1 MANELRVK
9 FGYLYY
15 DEIPTRIEN
24 GDIDVNDIIF
34 TRDTHETL
42 IISENLSLVPM
53 RSKVYVFNS
62 VSDANTALN
71 TNTDTYKGQ
80 IVSILNNDKYSA
92 YIVNQDPNG
101 VYFATALSSENVDY
115 NTLGNRPIENL
126 VGTLDTPI
134 TIDSLDTGMYKVK
147 GQYKISSTDI
157 TTYLSTDGDLFIIEV
172 SATEKF
178 IKRFTKDTIQDYVI
192 SDSGVEKKVYITDKY
207 LIDNGYSTTTYVD
220 SKLTAFEET
229 IRQDIQ
235 TYVEQTVEQV
245 IEQKVDEIIDAK
257 LDAKLDERIKG
268 STDEEVQNFFT

>member
-1 MANELRVK
+1 MNSRAKWAYLPYNSIQQKIDEGVLDAYDVIYTKDSHENVIITPDLTLWSVK
-9 FGYLYY
+9 S
-15 DEIPTRIEN
+15 RIYTF
-24 GDIDVNDIIF
+24 D
-34 TRDTHETL
+34 
-42 IISENLSLVPM
+42 
-53 RSKVYVFNS
+53 S
-62 VSDANTALN
+62 VADANTALN

-101 VYFATALSSENVDY
+101 VYFATALSADNIDY

-126 VGTLDTPI
+126 VGTLDSPI
-134 TIDSLDTGMYKVK
+134 MISNLDTGMYKVK
-147 GQYKISSTDI
+147 GQYKISTTDI

-172 SATEKF
+172 SDAEKF

-192 SDSGVEKKVYITDKY
+192 SDSGVEKKVYVTDKY

-245 IEQKVDEIIDAK
+245 IEQKVDEIIDER

>member
-1 MANELRVK
+1 MERKLRVK
-9 FGYLYY
+9 FLYLTYE
-15 DEIPTRIEN
+15 DMLQRIQNGAIDQNDVIFGKDTR
-24 GDIDVNDIIF
+24 
-34 TRDTHETL
+34 ETY
-42 IISENLSLVPM
+42 IISNDLIPVPM
-53 RSKVYVFNS
+53 RSKVYVFDSIAN
-62 VSDANTALN
+62 ANTALN

-92 YIVNQDPNG
+92 YMVNQDPNG
-101 VYFATALSSENVDY
+101 VYFATALSAENIDY

-126 VGTLDTPI
+126 VGTLDSPI
-134 TIDSLDTGMYKVK
+134 MISNLDTGMYKVK

-157 TTYLSTDGDLFIIEV
+157 TTYLSTDGDLFIIEA

-192 SDSGVEKKVYITDKY
+192 SDGGVEKKVYVTDKY

-245 IEQKVDEIIDAK
+245 IEQKVDAIIDER

>member
-24 GDIDVNDIIF
+24 GNIDVNDIIF

-42 IISENLSLVPM
+42 IISEDLSLVPM

-80 IVSILNNDKYSA
+80 IVSILNGDKYTA

-101 VYFATALSSENVDY
+101 VYFATALSVDNIDY
-115 NTLGNRPIENL
+115 NTLGNRPIKNL
-126 VGTLDTPI
+126 IGTLDTPI
-134 TIDSLDTGMYKVK
+134 MISSLDTGMYKVK
-147 GQYKISSTDI
+147 GQYKISATDI
-157 TTYLSTDGDLFIIEV
+157 TTYLSTDGDLFIIEE
-172 SATEKF
+172 SDTEKF

-192 SDSGVEKKVYITDKY
+192 SDNGIEKRTYVTDKY
-207 LIDNGYSTTTYVD
+207 LLDNGYSTTSYVD
-220 SKLTAFEET
+220 NKLTAFEES
-229 IRQDIQ
+229 IRQDIR
-235 TYVEQTVEQV
+235 TYVEQTVED
-245 IEQKVDEIIDAK
+245 IITDKVDEIIDER

>member
-1 MANELRVK
+1 MTNTRAK
-9 FGYLYY
+9 FGYLNY
-15 DEIPTRIEN
+15 DSMIEKISN
-24 GDIDVNDIIF
+24 GVFDTNDIVF
-34 TRDTHETL
+34 GKDTHETY
-42 IISENLSLVPM
+42 IISEDSTPIPM
-53 RSKVYVFNS
+53 KSKVYVFDS
-62 VSDANTALN
+62 VADANTALN

-80 IVSILNNDKYSA
+80 IISILNNDKYSA

-101 VYFATALSSENVDY
+101 VYFATVLSADNIDY

-126 VGTLDTPI
+126 VGTLDSPI
-134 TIDSLDTGMYKVK
+134 MISNLDTGMYKVK

-192 SDSGVEKKVYITDKY
+192 SDSGVEKKVYVTDKY
-207 LIDNGYSTTTYVD
+207 LIDNGYSTTSYVD
-220 SKLTAFEET
+220 SKFTAFEET
-229 IRQDIQ
+229 IRHDIQ

-257 LDAKLDERIKG
+257 LDERIKG

>member
-42 IISENLSLVPM
+42 IISEDLSLVPM
-53 RSKVYVFNS
+53 KSKVYVFDS
-62 VSDANTALN
+62 VADANTALN

-80 IVSILNNDKYSA
+80 IVSILNGDKYSA
-92 YIVNQDPNG
+92 YIVNQDPND
-101 VYFATALSSENVDY
+101 VYFATALSVENIDY

-126 VGTLDTPI
+126 VGTLDSPI
-134 TIDSLDTGMYKVK
+134 MISNLDTGMYKVK

-192 SDSGVEKKVYITDKY
+192 SDSGVEKKVYVTDKY
-207 LIDNGYSTTTYVD
+207 LIDNGYSTTAYVD
-220 SKLTAFEET
+220 SKFTAFEET

-245 IEQKVDEIIDAK
+245 IEQKVDEIIDER

-268 STDEEVQNFFT
+268 STDEEVKDFFK

>member
-1 MANELRVK
+1 MANTRAK
-9 FGYLYY
+9 FGYLKY
-15 DEIPTRIEN
+15 DSMIEKISN
-24 GDIDVNDIIF
+24 GVFDTNDIIF
-34 TRDTHETL
+34 GKDTHETY
-42 IISENLSLVPM
+42 IISEDSTPIPM
-53 RSKVYVFNS
+53 RSKVYVFDS
-62 VSDANTALN
+62 VADANTTLN

-80 IVSILNNDKYSA
+80 IVSILNNDKYAA

-101 VYFATALSSENVDY
+101 VYFATALSAENIDY

-126 VGTLDTPI
+126 VGTLDIPI
-134 TIDSLDTGMYKVK
+134 MIDSLDTGMYKVK
-147 GQYKISSTDI
+147 GQYKISITDI

-192 SDSGVEKKVYITDKY
+192 SDSGVVKKVYVTDKY
-207 LIDNGYSTTTYVD
+207 LTDNGYSTTAYVD
-220 SKLTAFEET
+220 SKFTAFEES

-245 IEQKVDEIIDAK
+245 IEQKVDAIIDER
-257 LDAKLDERIKG
+257 LDVKLDERIKG